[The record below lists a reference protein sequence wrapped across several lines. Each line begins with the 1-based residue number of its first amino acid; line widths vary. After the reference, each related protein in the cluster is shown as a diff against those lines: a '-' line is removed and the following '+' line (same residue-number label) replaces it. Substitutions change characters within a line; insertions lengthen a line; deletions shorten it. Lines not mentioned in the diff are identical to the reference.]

1 MLTNINLFGYIYRN
15 PGTFAVRGAPIFG
28 LPIPKIGT
36 RGFSDMPISNMK
48 SVFRFESCVKHFY
61 QDVGN
66 LYQDYKISRKK

>member
-36 RGFSDMPISNMK
+36 MGFSDMPIQIC
-48 SVFRFESCVKHFY
+48 R
-61 QDVGN
+61 
-66 LYQDYKISRKK
+66 SRI